1 MKKRLFAALAAF
13 LLLTGCAC
21 QDGLS
26 QVSRELGVDVTG
38 AAAVEYYDTHGGFH
52 GDGTTCITCR
62 FDDDTV
68 LEEIRSSSE
77 WRAFPLDDTA
87 RALVYG
93 LSDETTRI
101 GPMLNDNEGHPI
113 VPVIR
118 HGYYRLIDRQKGA
131 EGALLERY
139 SFNLTLGLYDA
150 DTNTLY
156 FCKLDT

>member
-1 MKKRLFAALAAF
+1 MKKRLFAVLAAF

-26 QVSRELGVDVTG
+26 QVSQELGVDVTG
-38 AAAVEYYDTHGGFH
+38 AAAVEYYDTHSGF
-52 GDGTTCITCR
+52 GDGTSCITCR

-68 LEEIRSSSE
+68 LEEIKGSSN

-93 LSDETTRI
+93 LSDGSRQI
-101 GPMLNDNEGHPI
+101 GPMLNDNAGHPI
-113 VPVIR
+113 VPEIR
-118 HGYYRLIDRQKGA
+118 HGYYRLIDRQRDA

-139 SFNLTLGLYDA
+139 SFNLTLVLYDA

-156 FCKLDT
+156 VCKLDT

>member
-1 MKKRLFAALAAF
+1 MKKRLFAALAAL

-26 QVSRELGVDVTG
+26 QVSWELGVDVSG
-38 AAAVEYYDTHGGFH
+38 ATVVETYDTHGGN
-52 GDGTTCITCR
+52 GDGTSCITYR
-62 FDDDTV
+62 FDGGPV
-68 LEEIRSSSE
+68 PEEIKSSSE
-77 WRAFPLDDTA
+77 WHTFPLDDTA

-93 LSDETTRI
+93 LSDGTRQI

-113 VPVIR
+113 VPEIL
-118 HGYYRLIDRQKGA
+118 HGYYRLVDRQKDA

-156 FCKLDT
+156 VCKLDT